1 MDENYEW
8 FLQQYDSLR
17 REYGNAFLAI
27 KNQRVLSAYLSYSE
41 AVHETA
47 KTEQL
52 GTFIVQECRA
62 NGEMYQCCIA
72 SMNFS

>member
-1 MDENYEW
+1 MEDNYTW
-8 FLQQYDSLR
+8 FLQQYDALR

-27 KNQRVLSAYLSYSE
+27 KDQRVLSAYRSYGE

-47 KTEQL
+47 KTEAL